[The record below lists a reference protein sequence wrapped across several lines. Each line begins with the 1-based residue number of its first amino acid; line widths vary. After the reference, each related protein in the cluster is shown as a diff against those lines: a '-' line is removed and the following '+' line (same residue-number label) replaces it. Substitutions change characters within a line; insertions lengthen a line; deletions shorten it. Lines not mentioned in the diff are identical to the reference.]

1 MIIKSTIQLKM
12 EDDKIIKI
20 ILLGESGVGK
30 TNLIQ
35 VALDQPFQKEKIST
49 LISSYYESEII
60 IQNKK
65 YVYTLWDTAGQEVY
79 RSLNKSFIKDSK
91 IVILVFAIN
100 NRKSFEEI
108 DYWMNSVKESLEEN
122 KYIMA
127 LVANKSDLFDEQE
140 IPDEEIMKK
149 GKELN
154 IKTKITSAAEDS
166 VGFKMFLEELLKDFV
181 KSGIPF
187 EKKKTF
193 NLEWEN
199 VEKTD
204 EEKNNNELD
213 NNRNVSNARNK
224 KKKCC

>member
-1 MIIKSTIQLKM
+1 M

-35 VALDQPFQKEKIST
+35 VALGNPFQKETDST
-49 LISSYYESEII
+49 LISSYLESEII

-65 YVYTLWDTAGQEVY
+65 YMYALWDTAGQEVY
-79 RSLNKSFIKDSK
+79 RSLNKSFIKGSK

-108 DYWMNSVKESLEEN
+108 NFWINCVKDNLEEN

-127 LVANKSDLFDEQE
+127 LVANKSDLIEEQE
-140 IPDEEIMKK
+140 VPDEEIMKK
-149 GKELN
+149 GEELN

-166 VGFKMFLEELLKDFV
+166 VGFKMFLEELLKDLV
-181 KSGIPF
+181 KSGIPLDRRQ
-187 EKKKTF
+187 TF
-193 NLEWEN
+193 ALEE
-199 VEKTD
+199 EID
-204 EEKNNNELD
+204 EGNDEDKNNNNENE
-213 NNRNVSNARNK
+213 NNKNTGDKGKK

>member
-1 MIIKSTIQLKM
+1 M

-166 VGFKMFLEELLKDFV
+166 VGFKMFLEELLKDLV
-181 KSGIPF
+181 KSGIPLDRRQ
-187 EKKKTF
+187 TF
-193 NLEWEN
+193 ALEEEIDEGNDEDKNKNEN
-199 VEKTD
+199 ENN
-204 EEKNNNELD
+204 KNTGD
-213 NNRNVSNARNK
+213 KGKK

>member
-1 MIIKSTIQLKM
+1 M

-79 RSLNKSFIKDSK
+79 RSLNKTFIKDSK

-108 DYWMNSVKESLEEN
+108 DYWINSVKESLEEN

-166 VGFKMFLEELLKDFV
+166 VGFKMFLEELLKDLV
-181 KSGIPF
+181 KSGIPLDRRQ
-187 EKKKTF
+187 TF
-193 NLEWEN
+193 ALEE
-199 VEKTD
+199 EID
-204 EEKNNNELD
+204 EGNDEDKNNNENE
-213 NNRNVSNARNK
+213 NNKNTGDKGKK

>member
-1 MIIKSTIQLKM
+1 M

-108 DYWMNSVKESLEEN
+108 DYWINSVKESLEEN

-213 NNRNVSNARNK
+213 NNRNVSNAKNK

>member
-1 MIIKSTIQLKM
+1 M

-65 YVYTLWDTAGQEVY
+65 YIYTLWDTAGQEVY

-108 DYWMNSVKESLEEN
+108 DYWINSVKESLEEN

-166 VGFKMFLEELLKDFV
+166 VGFKMFLEELLKDLV

-187 EKKKTF
+187 EKKRTF

-199 VEKTD
+199 VEKTED
-204 EEKNNNELD
+204 EKNNNELD

-224 KKKCC
+224 KKCC

>member
-1 MIIKSTIQLKM
+1 MD
-12 EDDKIIKI
+12 DDKVIKI

-79 RSLNKSFIKDSK
+79 RALNKMFIKDSK
-91 IVILVFAIN
+91 IIILVFAIN

-108 DYWMNSVKESLEEN
+108 NFWINCVKDNLEEN

-127 LVANKSDLFDEQE
+127 LVANKSDLIEEQE
-140 IPDEEIMKK
+140 VPDEEIMKK
-149 GKELN
+149 GEELN
-154 IKTKITSAAEDS
+154 IKVKITSAAEDS
-166 VGFKMFLEELLKDFV
+166 VGFKMFLEELLKDLV
-181 KSGIPF
+181 KSGIPLDRRQ
-187 EKKKTF
+187 TF
-193 NLEWEN
+193 ALEE
-199 VEKTD
+199 EID
-204 EEKNNNELD
+204 EGNDEDKNNNENE
-213 NNRNVSNARNK
+213 NNKNTGDKGKK

>member
-1 MIIKSTIQLKM
+1 M

-108 DYWMNSVKESLEEN
+108 DYWINSVKESLEEN

-166 VGFKMFLEELLKDFV
+166 VGFKMFLEELLKDLV
-181 KSGIPF
+181 KSGIPL

-199 VEKTD
+199 VKKTED
-204 EEKNNNELD
+204 EKNNNELD

>member
-1 MIIKSTIQLKM
+1 M

-166 VGFKMFLEELLKDFV
+166 VGFKMFLEELLKDLV
-181 KSGIPF
+181 KSGIPLDRRQ
-187 EKKKTF
+187 TF
-193 NLEWEN
+193 ALEE
-199 VEKTD
+199 EID
-204 EEKNNNELD
+204 EGNDEDKNNNENE
-213 NNRNVSNARNK
+213 NNKNTGDTGKK

>member
-1 MIIKSTIQLKM
+1 M

-20 ILLGESGVGK
+20 ILLGESGVSK

-108 DYWMNSVKESLEEN
+108 DYWINSVKESLEEN

-166 VGFKMFLEELLKDFV
+166 VGFKMFLEELLKDLV
-181 KSGIPF
+181 KSGIPLDRRQ
-187 EKKKTF
+187 TF
-193 NLEWEN
+193 ALEE
-199 VEKTD
+199 EID
-204 EEKNNNELD
+204 EGNDEDKNNNENE
-213 NNRNVSNARNK
+213 NNKNTGNKGKK